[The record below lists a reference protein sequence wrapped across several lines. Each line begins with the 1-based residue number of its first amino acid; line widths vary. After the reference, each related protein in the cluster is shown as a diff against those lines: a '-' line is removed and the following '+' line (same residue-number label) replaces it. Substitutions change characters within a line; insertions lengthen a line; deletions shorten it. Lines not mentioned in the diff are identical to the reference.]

1 VRPPDIE
8 AQDDWFAAAEDFLL
22 STLDKDVA
30 YESITSVL
38 DRLSPPAHCAADAVP
53 DGMSAIAGGAVAA
66 PLGEGSFAEV
76 LGSLRAA
83 SHAITYPAAS
93 FWWTTGGEG
102 FAPVGLCCRRMP
114 DPSLQAGMLTG
125 QFARPAG

>member
-8 AQDDWFAAAEDFLL
+8 AKDDWFAAAEDCLR

-53 DGMSAIAGGAVAA
+53 DGMSAIASGAVAA

-83 SHAITYPAAS
+83 NHASTYAAAG
-93 FWWTTGGEG
+93 FWWSTRGEG
-102 FAPVGLCCRRMP
+102 FVPGGLCCRRRP
-114 DPSLQAGMLTG
+114 DPLLQARMLPRR
-125 QFARPAG
+125 FS